1 MPDCDELFDKIFS
14 QEVITSV
21 IKEKQKAREEVF
33 EFGVDVEKR
42 IIECQ
47 KKDHVQ
53 QVAFST
59 YHHTLTQV
67 CFTCGK
73 VRTGMEKLN
82 HSQARDAPV
91 SKSGS
96 GKGGNENE

>member
-1 MPDCDELFDKIFS
+1 MEDLRLEKLEMDAVMEAK
-14 QEVITSV
+14 EV
-21 IKEKQKAREEVF
+21 EKQKAREEVF

-96 GKGGNENE
+96 GKGGNEDE